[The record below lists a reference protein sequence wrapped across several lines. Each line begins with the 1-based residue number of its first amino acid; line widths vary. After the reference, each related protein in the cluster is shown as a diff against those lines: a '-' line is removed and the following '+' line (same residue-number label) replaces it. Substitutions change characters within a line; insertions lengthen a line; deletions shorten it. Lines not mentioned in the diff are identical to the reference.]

1 MDLERL
7 GYSEVGDFVYARLKD
22 FVIPLEPEPNKE
34 FMLFKKGSKV
44 AERLQRKNAQSQ
56 LLNEDDSDVEV
67 VDENNNNRLRHRKKY
82 QELKENVDAALS
94 KIQGETIRLDTF
106 KRLYLDRFGVDFKPE
121 KYGFESLELAL
132 ADLHADEFLVFGID
146 DEQQAYIT
154 YDSRF
159 NFVESRKSSSVV
171 NQPIVVEAA
180 AADEGIE
187 VDEKKRLEEMRK
199 GQADFIQD
207 SVLNNSDLDPCAL
220 HKRMAFNQTCEIIVS
235 HVADPCNIHVQLAEN
250 KSLLDSLMDD
260 LEKFYFGIG
269 VSVSYIYIIS

>member
-22 FVIPLEPEPNKE
+22 FVVPLEPEPNKE

-44 AERLQRKNAQSQ
+44 AERLLRKNAQSQ
-56 LLNEDDSDVEV
+56 ILNEDDSDVEV
-67 VDENNNNRLRHRKKY
+67 VDENNNRLRHRKKY
-82 QELKENVDAALS
+82 QELKDDVDEALS
-94 KIQGETIRLDTF
+94 KIEGETIRLDTF
-106 KRLYLDRFGVDFKPE
+106 KRLYLARFGVDFKPE
-121 KYGFESLELAL
+121 KYGFESIELAF

-146 DEQQAYIT
+146 DEHKEYIT
-154 YDSRF
+154 YDSRY
-159 NFVESRKSSSVV
+159 NFAESGKSSSVV

-180 AADEGIE
+180 EERIEIDER
-187 VDEKKRLEEMRK
+187 KRLEEMRK

-207 SVLNNSDLDPCAL
+207 SVLNSSHLDPCAP

-250 KSLLDSLMDD
+250 LSLLNMLMDD

-269 VSVSYIYIIS
+269 VSVSVYIIL